1 MPRRCRPCGLGSG
14 EAGGGRRGAGAA
26 RLVSPPASPPGQ
38 GGATERCGGSY
49 GIEYFSAGNKMMRWI
64 LLKMTR
70 DTDSVL
76 FISHFLFLSIDPM
89 SSCIID
95 PLMDEQLARTH

>member
-1 MPRRCRPCGLGSG
+1 
-14 EAGGGRRGAGAA
+14 
-26 RLVSPPASPPGQ
+26 
-38 GGATERCGGSY
+38 
-49 GIEYFSAGNKMMRWI
+49 MMRWI

-95 PLMDEQLARTH
+95 PLMDAQLARTH